1 MRTWRVAVAVAAL
14 LAGGTAA
21 RAEDDGTICGR
32 ARSAQGAELQTVI
45 QACSRIERGQKTD
58 ADLARVLRYRGMALQ
73 RSGNLPAAI
82 ADFDRTLQL
91 TPDDIFALQGRA
103 EAHKALGH
111 TAEAIAD
118 YRRLAALRPM
128 DTVWRVQIAEL
139 GATPPAPGPQ
149 QLQAAEPPATQKAE
163 PAPLGAPRPLAAPD
177 AKMAAAGKPPQS
189 APAVPA
195 ASPATAA
202 PGNDQTALI
211 TRLQATLRELGYQV
225 SVTGRPSS
233 QLRTAIDAF
242 ALDVGLPRGSEV
254 DEELLAVAQAELQDR
269 RQQRIAEQRELNR
282 RAQSSLADLGYD
294 IGDVDGD
301 FGPRSR
307 RALTAWLQSSGQPD
321 HSTVDQQVVASLEAA
336 VVRGPGAATAPSDHG
351 SPLPERLESGS
362 SAPATNPPPVV
373 AAIEPPHS
381 PEPVALAAPTPQT
394 PPAVKSTPPTA
405 STPPVAPEPPPAVE
419 APPPTQMAAVPPE
432 SCTPTPNAAG
442 DKRIALV
449 IGNSAY
455 EHVTKLRNPRADAED
470 MSKALCGIGFDVI
483 AGFDLDRSG
492 MDDKTAEFARRAETA
507 DLAFVYY
514 SGHGVQ
520 VEGRNYLV
528 PIDAKFEDR
537 QDLRRLVRLDQL
549 TDDTSAAKKAI
560 LVVDACRNDPT
571 QTTSLTR
578 GIGVG
583 NTRAGVS
590 PSANI
595 GSTGPGLAQPS
606 LSSSSR
612 TLVAFAT
619 RPNSVAYDGKPGER
633 NSPYVGAILRRI
645 ATPDIDVTR
654 MLGMV
659 QDDVAKETGNQQV
672 PTYVAML
679 GGDNVFLVA
688 TPPRPAGVSLT
699 DLTAGERRA
708 LQTSLK
714 LESFWFDP
722 VDGLASPMLLKQW
735 ISYQRTRGEDAKG
748 VIDPAQAV
756 ALHRRASRDKAPET
770 LPPMSLADAAERAAN
785 GEAQG
790 QREMGMIFDPLFAA
804 IIGAT
809 KDRTKAKSWYE
820 KAAAQGDQI
829 AVSRLGLML
838 AGSGSSS
845 QDQAAAEHWLEQAA
859 RGGQAQAAMRLA
871 ELILD
876 GPDAEASRG
885 KAIELLNVARKDPE
899 TDGFAAARLRSLGV
913 PVTQ

>member
-45 QACSRIERGQKTD
+45 QACSRIERGQKTN

-82 ADFDRTLQL
+82 TDFDRTLQL

-103 EAHKALGH
+103 EAHEALGH
-111 TAEAIAD
+111 TDQAIAD

-128 DTVWRVQIAEL
+128 DTVWRVRIAEL
-139 GATPPAPGPQ
+139 GAAPPAPAPQ
-149 QLQAAEPPATQKAE
+149 QLQAAEAPATQKAQAA
-163 PAPLGAPRPLAAPD
+163 PAGAPRPLAAAD
-177 AKMAAAGKPPQS
+177 AKAATAGKPPQA
-189 APAVPA
+189 APAATP
-195 ASPATAA
+195 PATAPTTTA
-202 PGNDQTALI
+202 QVDDQTALI
-211 TRLQATLRELGYQV
+211 SKLQATLGELGYQV
-225 SVTGRPSS
+225 SVTGRPGS
-233 QLRTAIDAF
+233 QLRKAIDAF

-321 HSTVDQQVVASLEAA
+321 RAAVDQQLVASLEAA
-336 VVRGPGAATAPSDHG
+336 VVRGPGAAPAPSDHA

-362 SAPATNPPPVV
+362 SPPATSPPPVV
-373 AAIEPPHS
+373 AVIEPPHS
-381 PEPVALAAPTPQT
+381 PEPVAPVAPTVQT
-394 PPAVKSTPPTA
+394 PPAVKSTPP
-405 STPPVAPEPPPAVE
+405 VVPEPAPAVE
-419 APPPTQMAAVPPE
+419 APAPTQMAAVAPE
-432 SCTPTPNAAG
+432 SCTPAPNAAG

-455 EHVTKLRNPRADAED
+455 EHVTPLKNPRADAED
-470 MSKALCGIGFDVI
+470 MSRALCGIGFDVI

-537 QDLRRLVRLDQL
+537 QDLRRLVHLDQL

-590 PSANI
+590 PSASI
-595 GSTGPGLAQPS
+595 GSTGPGLAQPN
-606 LSSSSR
+606 LSSSR
-612 TLVAFAT
+612 TLVAFAA

-633 NSPYVGAILRRI
+633 NSPYVAAILRRI
-645 ATPDIDVTR
+645 ATPDIDVQQ

-672 PTYVAML
+672 PNYVAML
-679 GGDNVFLVA
+679 GGDRVFLVA
-688 TPPRPAGVSLT
+688 TPPRPAGVSLAE
-699 DLTAGERRA
+699 LTPGERRA
-708 LQTSLK
+708 LQISLK
-714 LESFWFDP
+714 REDFWP
-722 VDGLASPMLLKQW
+722 QAVDGAASPLLLAQW
-735 ISYQRTRGEDAKG
+735 TSYQRMRGEDAKG
-748 VIDPAQAV
+748 VVDPGQAV
-756 ALHRRASRDKAPET
+756 ALHRRAWRDRAPEP
-770 LPPMSLADAAERAAN
+770 LPPVSLADVAFRALS
-785 GEAQG
+785 GEVQA
-790 QREMGMIFDPLFAA
+790 QREMGMILDPMFAA
-804 IIGAT
+804 TIGAT
-809 KDRTKAKSWYE
+809 KDAARAKDLYE
-820 KAAAQGDQI
+820 KAAAQGDQL
-829 AVSRLGLML
+829 AVARLGLML
-838 AGSGSSS
+838 ARPGSSS
-845 QDQAAAEHWLEQAA
+845 QDQAAAQHWLEQAA
-859 RGGQAQAAMRLA
+859 QAGQALAALRFA
-871 ELILD
+871 ELLLD
-876 GPDAEASRG
+876 GPDADASRG
-885 KAIELLNVARKDPE
+885 KAIELLKVARKDPE